1 MKKNIREKLDV
12 VFILDN
18 SGSMSGS
25 EENTIT
31 SYNEYLERERKKK
44 YDVKIT
50 TVLFNDHYR
59 YLYKRNNIN
68 EVKKLTGKQ
77 YFVGG
82 CTALYDALGTSI
94 NYIDSCD
101 TDKVLFIIIT
111 DGYENAS
118 HEFNK
123 NKIKKLINKHSNW
136 EFIYIGADIDSY
148 ATGGDIGI
156 KRDNIASYK
165 KDKKGTSMLFNAVAS
180 FEECMMG
187 DAFCERNWKEELDE
201 YIESNK

>member
-1 MKKNIREKLDV
+1 MKKNIRERLDV

-31 SYNEYLERERKKK
+31 SYNEYLERERNKK

-50 TVLFNDHYR
+50 TVLFNDHYKF
-59 YLYKRNNIN
+59 LHKRNSIN
-68 EVKKLTGKQ
+68 SVDYLTCED
-77 YFVGG
+77 YYVGG
-82 CTALYDALGTSI
+82 CTALYDALGTTI
-94 NYIDSCD
+94 NYIDSCN

-118 HEFNK
+118 REYNK
-123 NKIKKLINKHSNW
+123 SRIRRLINKHRDW

-156 KRDNIASYK
+156 KRDNIANYK
-165 KDKKGTSMLFNAVAS
+165 KDKRGTHILFNAVAS
-180 FEECMMG
+180 FEEGMMG
-187 DAFCERNWKEELDE
+187 EACCERNWKEELDE